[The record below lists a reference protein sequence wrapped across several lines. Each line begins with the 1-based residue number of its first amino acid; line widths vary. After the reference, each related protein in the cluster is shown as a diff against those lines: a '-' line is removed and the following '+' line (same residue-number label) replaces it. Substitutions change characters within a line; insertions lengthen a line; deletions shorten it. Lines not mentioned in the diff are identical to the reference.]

1 MECVKGRPQ
10 PFGVEIR
17 KDHINFAVQVPT
29 GKKCELLLYKKGSM
43 NPKYRFEM
51 PEEKGIGEV
60 RFLALQGLD
69 TEKYEYNF
77 QIDERVWIDPYVR
90 ELAGTKKFG
99 VRMDVQKHQARGKF
113 VRDAYDWEDDK
124 RPHLAW
130 NDVIAYSL
138 HIRGFTKHSSSHAV
152 HKGTYLGIVE
162 KIPYLLQLG
171 INQIQC
177 MPVYEFDEY
186 VQNKINFW
194 GYGKG
199 FYFAPKSSYA
209 SGSSAVKELKDMVK
223 ACHRAGI
230 EVVREMPFEAGI
242 SAQKAMECLKF
253 YLLEYHVDGFVVNP
267 YNVPWDELNADP
279 LLKEVKIMKK
289 EEGFQTIM
297 RRFLKGDENMIRD
310 VMWALK
316 HNSSADGVCNS
327 ITAQTGF
334 TLWDLVSYD
343 GKHNEEN
350 GERNQDGPDYNYSWN
365 CGAEGPS
372 RKKNIIRL
380 RKNQVKNAYMLLL
393 TAQGT
398 PCLLAGDEFYNSQ
411 KGNNN
416 AYCQDNP
423 VGWVNWSQW
432 KEDDPLYL
440 YVQQL
445 IRFRKEHACLHQ
457 KEELRGI
464 DRTSCGMPDVSYHG
478 ENAWQAKAEVASRQL
493 GVMYAAVKG
502 EDELCFLAY
511 NMHWEVHKFA
521 LPSAGKGREWL
532 LAADTE
538 QGMLTEAGRMED
550 QKEIELGARSIAILI
565 NRKISG
571 MTAGKIV
578 GKAVRK
584 TVENKV
590 KGEMKDES
598 DPAFSDHYKA

>member
-1 MECVKGRPQ
+1 
-10 PFGVEIR
+10 
-17 KDHINFAVQVPT
+17 
-29 GKKCELLLYKKGSM
+29 
-43 NPKYRFEM
+43 
-51 PEEKGIGEV
+51 
-60 RFLALQGLD
+60 
-69 TEKYEYNF
+69 
-77 QIDERVWIDPYVR
+77 
-90 ELAGTKKFG
+90 
-99 VRMDVQKHQARGKF
+99 MDVQKHQARGKF

-230 EVVREMPFEAGI
+230 EVVLEMPFEAGI

-511 NMHWEVHKFA
+511 NMHWEVHKFV

>member
-1 MECVKGRPQ
+1 
-10 PFGVEIR
+10 
-17 KDHINFAVQVPT
+17 
-29 GKKCELLLYKKGSM
+29 M

-90 ELAGTKKFG
+90 ELAGTKKFESEWMCRSIRHEANLSG
-99 VRMDVQKHQARGKF
+99 MLMTGKMT
-113 VRDAYDWEDDK
+113 K

-230 EVVREMPFEAGI
+230 EVVLEMPFEAGI

-279 LLKEVKIMKK
+279 LFKRSKDHEK
-289 EEGFQTIM
+289 
-297 RRFLKGDENMIRD
+297 RRRI
-310 VMWALK
+310 
-316 HNSSADGVCNS
+316 
-327 ITAQTGF
+327 
-334 TLWDLVSYD
+334 
-343 GKHNEEN
+343 
-350 GERNQDGPDYNYSWN
+350 PD
-365 CGAEGPS
+365 
-372 RKKNIIRL
+372 
-380 RKNQVKNAYMLLL
+380 
-393 TAQGT
+393 
-398 PCLLAGDEFYNSQ
+398 D
-411 KGNNN
+411 
-416 AYCQDNP
+416 
-423 VGWVNWSQW
+423 
-432 KEDDPLYL
+432 
-440 YVQQL
+440 
-445 IRFRKEHACLHQ
+445 HA
-457 KEELRGI
+457 
-464 DRTSCGMPDVSYHG
+464 SFP
-478 ENAWQAKAEVASRQL
+478 
-493 GVMYAAVKG
+493 
-502 EDELCFLAY
+502 
-511 NMHWEVHKFA
+511 
-521 LPSAGKGREWL
+521 
-532 LAADTE
+532 
-538 QGMLTEAGRMED
+538 
-550 QKEIELGARSIAILI
+550 
-565 NRKISG
+565 
-571 MTAGKIV
+571 
-578 GKAVRK
+578 
-584 TVENKV
+584 
-590 KGEMKDES
+590 
-598 DPAFSDHYKA
+598 

>member
-1 MECVKGRPQ
+1 
-10 PFGVEIR
+10 
-17 KDHINFAVQVPT
+17 
-29 GKKCELLLYKKGSM
+29 
-43 NPKYRFEM
+43 
-51 PEEKGIGEV
+51 
-60 RFLALQGLD
+60 
-69 TEKYEYNF
+69 
-77 QIDERVWIDPYVR
+77 
-90 ELAGTKKFG
+90 
-99 VRMDVQKHQARGKF
+99 
-113 VRDAYDWEDDK
+113 
-124 RPHLAW
+124 
-130 NDVIAYSL
+130 
-138 HIRGFTKHSSSHAV
+138 
-152 HKGTYLGIVE
+152 
-162 KIPYLLQLG
+162 
-171 INQIQC
+171 
-177 MPVYEFDEY
+177 
-186 VQNKINFW
+186 
-194 GYGKG
+194 
-199 FYFAPKSSYA
+199 
-209 SGSSAVKELKDMVK
+209 
-223 ACHRAGI
+223 
-230 EVVREMPFEAGI
+230 
-242 SAQKAMECLKF
+242 
-253 YLLEYHVDGFVVNP
+253 
-267 YNVPWDELNADP
+267 
-279 LLKEVKIMKK
+279 
-289 EEGFQTIM
+289 
-297 RRFLKGDENMIRD
+297 MIRD

-511 NMHWEVHKFA
+511 NMHWEVRKFA

>member
-1 MECVKGRPQ
+1 MKIMENSYGISLRNLTLFAEKIYPQINPMEAALKAISVLLFKLEGQVILRNPDYKMEDKLLLHKVDVKRQ
-10 PFGVEIR
+10 VVEISGKEYKIKKEEFPTVSFAAESVEEVYQLTEEEENVMEGLQMAFVNSIR
-17 KDHINFAVQVPT
+17 LRQHIDF
-29 GKKCELLLYKKGSM
+29 LYKKGSM

-230 EVVREMPFEAGI
+230 EVVLEMPFEAGI

-398 PCLLAGDEFYNSQ
+398 PCLLAGDVIMHI
-411 KGNNN
+411 
-416 AYCQDNP
+416 AR
-423 VGWVNWSQW
+423 
-432 KEDDPLYL
+432 
-440 YVQQL
+440 
-445 IRFRKEHACLHQ
+445 IMR
-457 KEELRGI
+457 
-464 DRTSCGMPDVSYHG
+464 
-478 ENAWQAKAEVASRQL
+478 
-493 GVMYAAVKG
+493 
-502 EDELCFLAY
+502 LA
-511 NMHWEVHKFA
+511 
-521 LPSAGKGREWL
+521 G
-532 LAADTE
+532 
-538 QGMLTEAGRMED
+538 
-550 QKEIELGARSIAILI
+550 
-565 NRKISG
+565 
-571 MTAGKIV
+571 
-578 GKAVRK
+578 
-584 TVENKV
+584 
-590 KGEMKDES
+590 
-598 DPAFSDHYKA
+598 

>member
-230 EVVREMPFEAGI
+230 EVVLEMPFEAGI

-365 CGAEGPS
+365 CGVEGSS
-372 RKKNIIRL
+372 RKRAILQIRL
-380 RKNQVKNAYMLLL
+380 AQRKNALAMLFLS
-393 TAQGT
+393 QGT
-398 PCLLAGDEFYNSQ
+398 PLLLAGDEMGRSMQ
-411 KGNNN
+411 GNNN
-416 AYCQDNP
+416 AYCQDNKI
-423 VGWVNWSQW
+423 NWLDW
-432 KEDDPLYL
+432 KLLEKEAELFTYTKE
-440 YVQQL
+440 L
-445 IRFRKEHACLHQ
+445 IRYRKEHPILHSRQ
-457 KEELRGI
+457 TMQIMDSL
-464 DRTSCGMPDVSYHG
+464 SCGYPDLSYHAEQAWYAHF
-478 ENAWQAKAEVASRQL
+478 ENYYRHMAVL
-493 GVMYAAVKG
+493 YCGMYEKKPDG
-502 EDELCFLAY
+502 TEDDFIY
-511 NMHWEVHKFA
+511 IIWNMHWEKHTFA
-521 LPSAGKGREWL
+521 LPTLPQDYDWTVSM
-532 LAADTE
+532 T
-538 QGMLTEAGRMED
+538 T
-550 QKEIELGARSIAILI
+550 KEIPQQDTADKTGKEEKPVEAEISAEQAREITALGRSVIVL
-565 NRKISG
+565 
-571 MTAGKIV
+571 TGK
-578 GKAVRK
+578 KQEFKKKKRHK
-584 TVENKV
+584 K
-590 KGEMKDES
+590 
-598 DPAFSDHYKA
+598 

>member
-1 MECVKGRPQ
+1 MIHSVAVLGAGAVGSYVIWGISSLDDVELGVIAEGERAERIKNEGCLINDKVYHPQ
-10 PFGVEIR
+10 VWTPKEAKKADLLVVALKYNALLPALPSIKEAVGENTVVMSLMNGVDSEEIIA
-17 KDHINFAVQVPT
+17 KEVGDSH
-29 GKKCELLLYKKGSM
+29 LLYS
-43 NPKYRFEM
+43 
-51 PEEKGIGEV
+51 
-60 RFLALQGLD
+60 
-69 TEKYEYNF
+69 
-77 QIDERVWIDPYVR
+77 
-90 ELAGTKKFG
+90 
-99 VRMDVQKHQARGKF
+99 
-113 VRDAYDWEDDK
+113 
-124 RPHLAW
+124 
-130 NDVIAYSL
+130 VIKIA
-138 HIRGFTKHSSSHAV
+138 SH
-152 HKGTYLGIVE
+152 KE
-162 KIPYLLQLG
+162 
-171 INQIQC
+171 
-177 MPVYEFDEY
+177 
-186 VQNKINFW
+186 
-194 GYGKG
+194 GKG

-230 EVVREMPFEAGI
+230 EVVLEMPFEAGI

-550 QKEIELGARSIAILI
+550 QKEIEL
-565 NRKISG
+565 
-571 MTAGKIV
+571 
-578 GKAVRK
+578 
-584 TVENKV
+584 
-590 KGEMKDES
+590 
-598 DPAFSDHYKA
+598 